1 MKRVQLIGLL
11 FLLLALLAACGGG
24 GETAEGETAV
34 AEPPAATTSQD
45 AATET
50 DSATADTSTAADEA
64 DPAAAPE
71 AEADAPPAE
80 TVAQI
85 VFAGE
90 ASDAEGDIYVMDS
103 MGGNLVNLTN
113 SPEDDNTP
121 SWSPDGSRIVW
132 VLEVSNDVDELV
144 VMNADGGD
152 QQTLTS
158 MTGAMNTPA
167 WSPDGSQIVF
177 RAAPADGDPD
187 IYAIDADGGNLRQ
200 LTATPAN
207 DTSPSWSPDGSQIL
221 FAADE
226 DGIGDIFVMDADGGN
241 VTAVTVTPDDEES
254 PEWSPDGTQIAYVLD
269 ANDNEDIYVMNAD
282 GSNPRRLTAHPAN
295 DDSPT
300 WSPDGRFI
308 LFNSERDN
316 GDQIYL
322 VSVDGSDVRRL
333 TGDEDLEASAAAVQ
347 PVSDVL
353 VAFGGEAVE
362 ETAVAAVD
370 DSGEETA
377 VVNSNELIS
386 TLSLT
391 EVTYNTESFMGSQTE
406 SSILAGNCIAQ
417 LMNGGQLLL
426 YGDDSF
432 EFLPADPGSLADCFA
447 FEDTQPLTGSYEI
460 TADSFSD
467 LLYDFSGFLT
477 VLGGNEPI
485 DVSINGFVGDQL
497 PSGNYKGGFS
507 FSIQTSGDFGAGD
520 ILYLVEGDVLADAG
534 AGGTE
539 VAPIDVAYSLEDA
552 LAATDPPIVAASPP
566 NYAPTATSNGLNF
579 GFASQ
584 IPAAEAVDLYKG
596 YMSSL
601 GWSLSNEFTEGNTTN
616 LNFARGA
623 ESAFINIQDVLA
635 TIVNGYFELFG
646 EPWAAVPQVPLL
658 ADAQLGGLFYSQNYE
673 LPADTSLEA
682 VAQYYQD
689 LSAGELA
696 AAGWTLESSSSSD
709 TISQIIW
716 SRPSGQSSVY
726 ISDVSS
732 QNKVGASVSYNYAA
746 PLAPELAAA
755 VAATGAA
762 QTETML
768 TQFELNNFTVNTSEE
783 TAETAVS
790 ALCNGNVDVASTVS
804 LLDDAAK
811 QACGSAQVVEFV
823 VGQVPFA
830 IVINQA
836 NDWATQM
843 TAAEAAQAFT
853 TAETWADVNPGWPD
867 TPIVRFVPQTGS
879 AGYELLVDGLLGGDE
894 AGLTNAANLAQL
906 ARPFDIV
913 WSGIGDN
920 PAGIGFAPMDA
931 VVEYEDVASAVTL
944 DGAAPTGDG
953 YPLTLPLVLLT
964 FDATMQ
970 TKLPVAAFIGQAIV
984 SGADAAAEIGY
995 RPVDAATQQANEA
1008 LWREVM
1014 GE

>member
-1 MKRVQLIGLL
+1 MRRLNWIGILGLIVLVGL
-11 FLLLALLAACGGG
+11 AGCGG
-24 GETAEGETAV
+24 GETAV
-34 AEPPAATTSQD
+34 S
-45 AATET
+45 
-50 DSATADTSTAADEA
+50 DTSTATNDQETETET
-64 DPAAAPE
+64 AAATL
-71 AEADAPPAE
+71 DTRAE
-80 TVAQI
+80 TVEEPSEATTPTAEASP
-85 VFAGE
+85 VETTTLLAFAGE
-90 ASDAEGDIYVMDS
+90 APEAEGDIYTIDS
-103 MGGNLVNLTN
+103 MGSNLVNLTN

-121 SWSPDGSRIVW
+121 AWSPDGSQIVW
-132 VLEVSNDVDELV
+132 VVEVSDDVDELV
-144 VMNADGGD
+144 VMNADGSNR
-152 QQTLTS
+152 QTLTS
-158 MTGAMNTPA
+158 MTGTMNTPA
-167 WSPDGSQIVF
+167 WSPDGAQIVF
-177 RAAPADGDPD
+177 RAEPADGDPD
-187 IYAIDADGGNLRQ
+187 IYAIDADGGHLRQ

-221 FAADE
+221 FAAAE
-226 DGIGDIFVMDADGGN
+226 DGIGDIFVMNADGSS
-241 VTAVTVTPDDEES
+241 VTAVTTTPDDEES

-282 GSNPRRLTAHPAN
+282 GSNPQQLTTHPEN

-308 LFNSERDN
+308 LFNSDRNGN
-316 GDQIYL
+316 GDQLYV
-322 VSVDGSDVRRL
+322 VSVDGSDVRL
-333 TGDEDLEASAAAVQ
+333 LAGNESLEAGAAAVQ
-347 PVSDVL
+347 PAGGVL
-353 VAFGGEAVE
+353 VAFGGETVD
-362 ETAVAAVD
+362 ETAVAAVGD
-370 DSGEETA
+370 NGEETA
-377 VVNSNELIS
+377 VVNSNELIN

-391 EVTYNTESFMGSQTE
+391 EVTYSTESFMGSQTE

-432 EFLPADPGSLADCFA
+432 EFLPADPGSLANCFA

-497 PSGNYKGGFS
+497 PSGNYNGGFS

-552 LAATDPPIVAASPP
+552 LAATDPPIVATSPP
-566 NYAPTATSNGLNF
+566 NYAPTATSNGLSF
-579 GFASQ
+579 GIASQ
-584 IPAAEAVDLYKG
+584 IPAAEAVELYKG

-623 ESAFINIQDVLA
+623 ESAFITIQDVLA
-635 TIVNGYFELFG
+635 TIVNGRFELFG

-696 AAGWTLESSSSSD
+696 AAGWTFESSSSSD

-732 QNKVGASVSYNYAA
+732 QNKVGVSVSYNYAA

-762 QTETML
+762 QTEAML

-811 QACGSAQVVEFV
+811 QACGSAQVVEFI

-836 NDWATQM
+836 NDWAAQM

-879 AGYELLVDGLLGGDE
+879 AGYELLVDGLLGGDAAE
-894 AGLTNAANLAQL
+894 LTNAANLAQL

-944 DGAAPTGDG
+944 EGVAPTSEG
-953 YPLTLPLVLLT
+953 YPLSLPLALLT

-970 TKLPVAAFIGQAIV
+970 AKLPVAAFIGQAIV
-984 SGADAAAEIGY
+984 SGADAAAEVGY

-1008 LWREVM
+1008 LWLEIA